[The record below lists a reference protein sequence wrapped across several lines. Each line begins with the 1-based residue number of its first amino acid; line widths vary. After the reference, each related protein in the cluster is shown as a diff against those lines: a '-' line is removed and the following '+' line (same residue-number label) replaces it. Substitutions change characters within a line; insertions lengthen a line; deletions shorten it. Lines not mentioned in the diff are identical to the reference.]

1 MWTRHILDEKGR
13 KTSINAVFSQ
23 IVDDDFAYVKNNVYG
38 EKSAKTPIPYYLRR
52 LVRNGG

>member
-38 EKSAKTPIPYYLRR
+38 EKSAKIPIPYYLRQ